1 MQASVK
7 QDRQKWLGGSD
18 IPIIMGISPFTTRFD
33 LLLFKAGLQD
43 NEFNGNEYT
52 EYGNIMESKIRD
64 YINEKYGTKF
74 EETKHE
80 YKESGVRCHL
90 DGENK
95 DTVLEIKTTSQVHED
110 VNDYK
115 VYLVQL
121 IFYMLNVGKEKGLL
135 AVYERPEDMD
145 QEFKEERLQIFY
157 IELSDY
163 TNLVDEIIKA
173 VDSFNVDLEKVKANP
188 LISEEELLPV
198 DIQEISNK
206 IVELENQLTYYKE
219 LEAQCKEM
227 KKILYE
233 QMEKNG
239 IKKWKTNSGVQFT
252 LVPSTPD
259 TTEIVFNEEKFKEE
273 QPVVYASYS
282 EEKTKKGKAG
292 YVRITL
298 K

>member
-1 MQASVK
+1 MN
-7 QDRQKWLGGSD
+7 
-18 IPIIMGISPFTTRFD
+18 ISPFTTRFD

-64 YINEKYGTKF
+64 YINEKYGTNF

-95 DTVLEIKTTSQVHED
+95 DTVLEIKTTSQIHED

-121 IFYMLNVGKEKGLL
+121 IFYMINVGKEKGLL

-163 TNLVDEIIKA
+163 ADLVDEIIKA

-188 LISEEELLPV
+188 LITEEELLPV
-198 DIQEISNK
+198 NIQEISNK
-206 IVELENQLTYYKE
+206 IVELENQLKYYKE

-227 KKILYE
+227 KKTLYE
-233 QMEKNG
+233 QMEQNG
-239 IKKWKTNSGVQFT
+239 IKKWKTNNGVQFT

>member
-18 IPIIMGISPFTTRFD
+18 IAIIMGISSFTTRFD

-90 DGENK
+90 DGENQ
-95 DTVLEIKTTSQVHED
+95 DTVLEIKTTSQIHED

-121 IFYMLNVGKEKGLL
+121 IFYMINVGKEKGLL
-135 AVYERPEDMD
+135 AVYERPDDMD

-163 TNLVDEIIKA
+163 ADLVDEIIKA
-173 VDSFNVDLEKVKANP
+173 VDSFNIDLEKVKANP

-198 DIQEISNK
+198 NIQEISNK
-206 IVELENQLTYYKE
+206 IVELENQLKYYKE

-233 QMEKNG
+233 QMENNG
-239 IKKWKTNSGVQFT
+239 IKKWKTNTGVQFT
-252 LVPSTPD
+252 LVPSTPN

-282 EEKTKKGKAG
+282 EEKIKKGKAG

>member
-1 MQASVK
+1 MN
-7 QDRQKWLGGSD
+7 
-18 IPIIMGISPFTTRFD
+18 ISPFTTRFD

-95 DTVLEIKTTSQVHED
+95 DTVLEIKTTSQIHED
-110 VNDYK
+110 VNEYK

-121 IFYMLNVGKEKGLL
+121 IFYMINVGKEKGLL

-163 TNLVDEIIKA
+163 ADLVDEIIKA

-188 LISEEELLPV
+188 LITEEELLPV
-198 DIQEISNK
+198 SIQEISNK
-206 IVELENQLTYYKE
+206 IVELENQLVYYKY
-219 LEAQCKEM
+219 LENECKEY
-227 KKILYE
+227 KKYLYE
-233 QMEKNG
+233 QMEQYG
-239 IKKWKTNSGVQFT
+239 IKKWKTNNGFQFT

-273 QPVVYASYS
+273 QPVVYASYT
-282 EEKTKKGKAG
+282 EEKTKKGRSG
-292 YVRITL
+292 YIKITL
-298 K
+298 KD